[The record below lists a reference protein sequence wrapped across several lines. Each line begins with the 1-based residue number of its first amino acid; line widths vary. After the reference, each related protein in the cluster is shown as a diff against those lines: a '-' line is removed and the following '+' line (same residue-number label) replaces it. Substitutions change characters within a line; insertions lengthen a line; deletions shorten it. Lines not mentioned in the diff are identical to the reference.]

1 MTEYPRSRVTVFCTI
16 ALATL
21 AIDLGSKEWV
31 FRSLGFPCMEQPRLI
46 DSWVRFQLHTSLN
59 RGALWGIGQGFA
71 TGFAVLSAIAVFAIV
86 FWLFFRNAAES
97 LWLTIALAMVSGGAV
112 GNMYDRLGLHGVVF
126 PGETSPALAVRDFL
140 RFHFGTY
147 EYPTFNLADSFLVAG
162 AIMLMIHSFR
172 TPVESNDEQ
181 KNDREPAAS
190 ATLTS
195 ISRDAVKGN
204 G

>member
-126 PGETSPALAVRDFL
+126 PAKRLRHWRSATFFDFILERMNILRSIWPILFWSPAR
-140 RFHFGTY
+140 
-147 EYPTFNLADSFLVAG
+147 SC
-162 AIMLMIHSFR
+162 
-172 TPVESNDEQ
+172 
-181 KNDREPAAS
+181 
-190 ATLTS
+190 
-195 ISRDAVKGN
+195 
-204 G
+204 